1 MGTDPFG
8 RYTGDARKALD
19 FARTEAERLDHNWI
33 GTEHLILGLL
43 RVDDGLAAK
52 ALHNMGI
59 TIGVVRPVVESVIG
73 KAKATTDEPI
83 VITAR
88 MQKLIGI
95 SFSEAQRM
103 GENWIGTEH
112 LLLGLLVEREGI
124 AAQVLRELGV
134 TAEAVR
140 SEVRRL

>member
-1 MGTDPFG
+1 M
-8 RYTGDARKALD
+8 
-19 FARTEAERLDHNWI
+19 
-33 GTEHLILGLL
+33 
-43 RVDDGLAAK
+43 GLAPLSTYFSDAT
-52 ALHNMGI
+52 L
-59 TIGVVRPVVESVIG
+59 VESVIG
-73 KAKATTDEPI
+73 KARATTDQPM

-140 SEVRRL
+140 REVRRL

>member
-1 MGTDPFG
+1 MIRNVGETAGISKRVIPD
-8 RYTGDARKALD
+8 L
-19 FARTEAERLDHNWI
+19 L
-33 GTEHLILGLL
+33 EHWSAPWQLTRGMNPILLTQILGHSSLTL
-43 RVDDGLAAK
+43 IR
-52 ALHNMGI
+52 ALFSHL
-59 TIGVVRPVVESVIG
+59 RPVDAHEAVLRTYRDE
-73 KAKATTDEPI
+73 ATTDQPI